1 MSIETRGRIKVAD
14 RLKMIENETAKSA
27 GPDINELRRWMKYE
41 YERESSWHLTLSAH
55 PPRTAARPADLVVRN
70 SDGSC

>member
-27 GPDINELRRWMKYE
+27 GPDINELRRWMK
-41 YERESSWHLTLSAH
+41 
-55 PPRTAARPADLVVRN
+55 
-70 SDGSC
+70 